1 MKIIG
6 ETIFSFL
13 GVGDGKKE
21 KTVDEYLEVFR
32 RNPKEQ
38 RRQRLINLSMLFVEE
53 CFLFSNLIFA
63 VLYEIFEELHDRQ
76 ADSTSHIQCFF
87 AGDPNQL
94 LVFDKDSP
102 PGGPKNTCLFKGVL
116 PHEAKGQMFSTFFE
130 TIMRTGLRVQ
140 FLMTPHRTTD
150 PEFLEDLSLVWH
162 FTYIYHIFRRSNHFF
177 FS

>member
-1 MKIIG
+1 M
-6 ETIFSFL
+6 

-21 KTVDEYLEVFR
+21 NTVDEYMKVFR
-32 RNPKEQ
+32 QNPKEQ
-38 RRQRLINLSMLFVEE
+38 RRQRLKNLSMLFIEE

-94 LVFDKDSP
+94 LVFDKS
-102 PGGPKNTCLFKGVL
+102 GVLTKNACLFKGVSTI
-116 PHEAKGQMFSTFFE
+116 ETIGQMFSTFFE

-150 PEFLEDLSLVWH
+150 PEFLEDLSLVWD
-162 FTYIYHIFRRSNHFF
+162 
-177 FS
+177 

>member
-1 MKIIG
+1 
-6 ETIFSFL
+6 L

-32 RNPKEQ
+32 RSPKEQ
-38 RRQRLINLSMLFVEE
+38 RRQRLKNMSMLFVEE

-63 VLYEIFEELHDRQ
+63 ALYEIFEELHDRQ

-94 LVFDKDSP
+94 LVFDKK
-102 PGGPKNTCLFKGVL
+102 GVAEKNTCLFKGVVPL
-116 PHEAKGQMFSTFFE
+116 ETKGQMFSKFFE

-140 FLMTPHRTTD
+140 FLMTPHRMTD
-150 PEFLEDLSLVWH
+150 PSFLEDLSLVWD
-162 FTYIYHIFRRSNHFF
+162 
-177 FS
+177 